1 MNLPK
6 HLLVKNDLKKQITSG
21 KFSSG
26 DKFYSEAQ
34 LVEMYQVSSI
44 TVIRAVKD
52 LVKEGYLVRYQGKG
66 TFVSRKRVQRQV
78 KFTDK
83 EIFSTSEDH
92 VKVLSITR
100 ENDPKILQKLKL
112 PGHAFYYVIVRLR
125 TAKDIPYIYHHS
137 YIPERFIKHPEKL
150 NYYDS
155 IYHRFRSDFDINL
168 NDEPSNEINRIVI
181 PPKEAA
187 QALQLKA
194 NEPAVLQEKTTSL
207 ALDNSVAEYIIT
219 YKRWEF
225 FEIEITTD

>member
-6 HLLVKNDLKKQITSG
+6 HQIVKNDLKSRITSG
-21 KFSSG
+21 QFSSG
-26 DKFYSEAQ
+26 DKFYSEAE
-34 LVEMYQVSSI
+34 LVKMYNVSSI

-83 EIFSTSEDH
+83 EIFSTSEDF

-100 ENDPKILQKLKL
+100 ENDPQILKKMHLTE
-112 PGHAFYYVIVRLR
+112 ADFYYVIVRLR
-125 TAKDIPYIYHHS
+125 TAKDVPYIYHHS
-137 YIPERFIKHPEKL
+137 YIPERFIKYPQKL
-150 NYYDS
+150 DYYNS
-155 IYHRFRSDFDINL
+155 IYHRFRSDFNINL
-168 NDEPSNEINRIVI
+168 NDEPSHEINRIVM
-181 PPKEAA
+181 PPKDVVS
-187 QALQLKA
+187 ALQL
-194 NEPAVLQEKTTSL
+194 EQGQPAVFQEKTTWL
-207 ALDNSVAEYIIT
+207 ANDNSVAEYIIT